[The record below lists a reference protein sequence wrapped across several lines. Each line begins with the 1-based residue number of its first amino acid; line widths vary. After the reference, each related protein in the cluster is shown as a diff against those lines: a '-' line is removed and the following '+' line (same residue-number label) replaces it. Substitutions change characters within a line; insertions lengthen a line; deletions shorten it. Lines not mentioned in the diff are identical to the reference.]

1 MNKISQDF
9 SLRRNDKSTNCARAK
24 YILDMNRR
32 LFFMIKMLSIFFILI
47 ALFSLECKG
56 VFAKDIFLENP
67 PYADQVLDKIRLRN
81 EGIAH
86 FEAGISLKKSLIAF
100 QKAYNIKPREL
111 EDIFNLALIHH
122 KLGNTDEAEPY
133 LLEAIEQNDSFANA
147 YYVLGLIKKE
157 QGEFELAK
165 KWFEKARALFP
176 DDSYLH
182 YNLALIY
189 LQLENEHDYLQ
200 SLIYALQLN
209 PENTGALYQLFQYYS
224 RSGNKAL
231 AKNSLQELYRVKKV
245 QRTSRRETRED
256 ESQLSLPIRSL
267 EKNHHQ
273 FSYLASDVRVDVVKK
288 KLTKPI
294 ITLDYTDIDSDGIE
308 EFFLLTQDQQIWLF
322 DPNGFEK
329 RLGQLP
335 KNTSKIEI
343 NWLNSKSNFVI
354 VGVADKGIFKVNDI
368 IGTDNPTIDMILTEP
383 SEGFFLH
390 DIDRDG
396 DLDLLAPVLSQPL
409 TNRGNGVFFKE
420 AFYESQDAFKRLKN
434 YKFISSSDL
443 NRVGRQDLV
452 AINQA
457 GEFFVL
463 KDAGGGTYNI
473 VHSSENYSD
482 VIGLSIADFDND
494 GYGDLLFLKPD
505 QIQFKKNQAKYQFVL
520 KSTINSAFTSIKI
533 VDFNNDGLKDIITLN
548 HKGSLDIYLNKG
560 NFVFNKHS
568 LVKSIGASESQIWIT
583 DFNVDGA
590 VDLLLVSDNGELLMV
605 ENRSEK
611 IGKSVPVHLQGTR
624 SAKSGDLTQVEIYK
638 AGKYLFYESQEK
650 ILNIGIGQEDY
661 VEILRITWPNGFV
674 ENKFK
679 VDTAQKAY
687 LFEESERISGS
698 CPSVFTW
705 NGSNYHYVTDAFI
718 SGPIGVPVSRGM
730 YFPVDDDEY
739 LRFTSTELK
748 PTDSLLKIKMTEE
761 LKETVYLDKAELYQ
775 VEHPV
780 GVKVF
785 PNEVLA
791 PRPDPV
797 FQMIAVSNYV
807 PPVSATDMN
816 GKDVLSTLSQVDG
829 DMVGYTQAR
838 SPFAGYIKNDHWLE
852 LEVPDEILAA
862 ENPKLLLNG
871 WFYYFDSTSMIA
883 ASQTESVRLGWPRLE
898 QKIDGQWK
906 PVDIIGV
913 MPGKD
918 KTIVHDLKGKIT
930 SQSIRIIS
938 NVDIYWDFVTF
949 DLGETDSQSLKLE
962 KLELVKA
969 KLDFHGF
976 SFLKQRDPEK
986 FDYHKPRYISMWNP
1000 MEGNY
1005 TKYGYVE
1012 PLLNE
1017 VDNKFVIFGSGDE
1030 LSLEFKQPIQKP
1042 INKDMTY
1049 TYFLYLNGTVK
1060 DGDKYTAGA
1069 GKVLPMPFYGMKT
1082 YPYEPGAFTEAVSK
1096 IPGYEQ
1102 YLKEYQTRKPFNFIA
1117 F

>member
-1 MNKISQDF
+1 
-9 SLRRNDKSTNCARAK
+9 
-24 YILDMNRR
+24 
-32 LFFMIKMLSIFFILI
+32 MLSIFVILI
-47 ALFSLECKG
+47 SLFSLEG

-100 QKAYNIKPREL
+100 QKAYNIEPREL

-122 KLGNTDEAEPY
+122 KLGNTDEAEQY
-133 LLEAIEQNDSFANA
+133 LLEAIKQNDSFANA
-147 YYVLGLIKKE
+147 HYVLGLIRKD
-157 QGEFELAK
+157 QGEFEQAK
-165 KWFEKARALFP
+165 ELFEKARTLFP

-200 SLIYALQLN
+200 SLIHSLQLN
-209 PENTGALYQLFQYYS
+209 PENTGALYQMFQYYS
-224 RSGNKAL
+224 RSGNKTL
-231 AKNSLQELYRVKKV
+231 AKNRLQELYRVKKV

-256 ESQLSLPIRSL
+256 ESQLSLPIRRL
-267 EKNHHQ
+267 EKNPHQ
-273 FSYLASDVRVDVVKK
+273 FSYLASNVRVDVVKK

-294 ITLDYTDIDSDGIE
+294 ITLDYTDIDGDGIE
-308 EFFLLTQDQQIWLF
+308 EIFLLTQDQHLSLF
-322 DPNGFEK
+322 DPNGAEK
-329 RLGQLP
+329 MLGELP
-335 KNTSKIEI
+335 KNTNHIEI

-354 VGVADKGIFKVNDI
+354 VGVADKGIFKVNEI

-396 DLDLLAPVLSQPL
+396 DLDLLAPALEQPL
-409 TNRGNGVFFKE
+409 TNRGNGDFFQE
-420 AFYESQDAFKRLKN
+420 DFYKAQDAFKLLKN
-434 YKFISSSDL
+434 YKLISSSDL

-457 GEFFVL
+457 GEFLVL
-463 KDAGGGTYNI
+463 KDAGGGTYNT
-473 VHSSENYSD
+473 VHSHENYSD

-505 QIQFKKNQAKYQFVL
+505 QIQFQKNQTKYQFVL
-520 KSTINSAFTSIKI
+520 KSTINSETASIRI
-533 VDFNNDGLKDIITLN
+533 VDFNNDGLKDIVTLN

-568 LVKSIGASESQIWIT
+568 LVKSIGASGSQIWTT

-590 VDLLLVSDNGELLMV
+590 IDLLLVSDNGELLMV

-611 IGKSVPVHLQGTR
+611 IGKSVPLHLQGTR
-624 SAKSGDLTQVEIYK
+624 STKSGDLTQVEIYK

-748 PTDSLLKIKMTEE
+748 PTGSILKIKMTEE

-791 PRPDPV
+791 PRPEPA
-797 FQMIAVSNYV
+797 FKMIAVSSNYV
-807 PPVSATDMN
+807 QPVRATDKN

-829 DMVGYTQAR
+829 KMVGYLEDR
-838 SPFAGYIKNDHWLE
+838 SVFSGYIKNDHWLE
-852 LEVPDEILAA
+852 LEVPDEVLAA
-862 ENPKLLLNG
+862 DNPKLLLNG

-883 ASQTESVRLGWPRLE
+883 ASQSESVRLGWPRLE

-976 SFLKQRDPEK
+976 STLTQRDPEK
-986 FDYHKPRYISMWNP
+986 FDYHKPRYLSLWNP
-1000 MEGNY
+1000 MVGDNY
-1005 TKYGYVE
+1005 TKYGHVE
-1012 PLLNE
+1012 PLLYDI
-1017 VDNKFVIFGSGDE
+1017 DNKFVIFGSGDE

-1102 YLKEYQTRKPFNFIA
+1102 YLNEYQTRKPFNFIA